1 MRMHIGAPAQ
11 AVPFPVTS
19 AHLSASLANGM
30 PVHNAVRTWVNQF
43 IVQTLNGLTLAGI
56 MFLVSSGFTLVF
68 GVMRITNLAHGAI
81 YLLGGYIAYS
91 TIQVVGNFFVGMLVA
106 GLATALLGVV
116 LERTL
121 IKRMR
126 GQVMAELLATLG
138 LVYVINDLALAT
150 WGGNPLSLTLPG
162 FLQNSTTLPGGIVYP
177 NGRFFIL
184 VVAALIGVFLY
195 YLLRR
200 TRVGAI
206 VRAGVDDR
214 PMVGAMGINVRLV
227 FTMVFALGALLAG
240 VGGALGGTVFTLAPN
255 ADAEILTFALVVVI
269 VGGLGSFEGAVLGSL
284 IVGLLSNYGQA
295 YFPALAYFALF
306 APLVVI
312 LLVRPQGLLG
322 RAAA

>member
-1 MRMHIGAPAQ
+1 M
-11 AVPFPVTS
+11 
-19 AHLSASLANGM
+19 
-30 PVHNAVRTWVNQF
+30 NQF

-91 TIQVVGNFFVGMLVA
+91 TIHAMGNFFVGAIV
-106 GLATALLGVV
+106 GGVATALLGVV

-138 LVYVINDLALAT
+138 LVYVIDDLCLAI
-150 WGGNPLSLTLPG
+150 WGGDPLSLRLPG
-162 FLQNSTTLPGGIVYP
+162 VLHESSHLPGGIIYP
-177 NGRFFIL
+177 NERLFIL
-184 VVAALIGVFLY
+184 VVAAAIGVAVYF
-195 YLLRR
+195 LLRR

-206 VRAGVDDR
+206 VRAGVDNR
-214 PMVGAMGINVRLV
+214 AMVSAMGINVRRV
-227 FTMVFALGALLAG
+227 FTAVFALGALLAG
-240 VGGALGGTVFTLAPN
+240 IGGALGGTVLSLAPN
-255 ADAEILTFALVVVI
+255 ADSEILTFALIVVI

-306 APLVVI
+306 APLVIV

-322 RAAA
+322 RTTA

>member
-1 MRMHIGAPAQ
+1 MR
-11 AVPFPVTS
+11 
-19 AHLSASLANGM
+19 
-30 PVHNAVRTWVNQF
+30 QF
-43 IVQTLNGLTLAGI
+43 IVQSLNGLTLAGI

-68 GVMRITNLAHGAI
+68 GVMRITNLAHGAF

-91 TIQVVGNFFVGMLVA
+91 AIRLSGNFFVGVIVA
-106 GLATALLGVV
+106 AVATAALGVL

-138 LVYVINDLALAT
+138 LVYVIDDLALAIF
-150 WGGNPLSLTLPG
+150 GGNPLSLKLPG
-162 FLQNSTTLPGGIVYP
+162 FLHDSSRLPGGIVYP
-177 NGRFFIL
+177 NGRIFIF
-184 VVAALIGVFLY
+184 VVATAIGLALY

-200 TRVGAI
+200 TRIGAI
-206 VRAGVDDR
+206 VRAGVDNR
-214 PMVGAMGINVRLV
+214 AMVSAMGINVRLV
-227 FTMVFALGALLAG
+227 FTSVFAIGALLAG
-240 VGGALGGTVFTLAPN
+240 VGGALGGTVLSLAPGGD
-255 ADAEILTFALVVVI
+255 ADILTFALIVVI

-306 APLVVI
+306 APLVAV

-322 RAAA
+322 RTAA

>member
-1 MRMHIGAPAQ
+1 MQ
-11 AVPFPVTS
+11 
-19 AHLSASLANGM
+19 
-30 PVHNAVRTWVNQF
+30 QF
-43 IVQTLNGLTLAGI
+43 IAQTLNGLTLAGI

-91 TIQVVGNFFVGMLVA
+91 CIQVVGNFFVGLVVA
-106 GLATALLGVV
+106 ALATGALGVI

-138 LVYVINDLALAT
+138 LVYVIDDLALAI
-150 WGGNPLSLTLPG
+150 WGGNPLSLRLPGVLSRSSTLPG
-162 FLQNSTTLPGGIVYP
+162 NLVYP
-177 NGRFFIL
+177 NSRLFIFG
-184 VVAALIGVFLY
+184 VAALIGLGLY

-214 PMVGAMGINVRLV
+214 AMVGAMGINVRLV
-227 FTMVFALGALLAG
+227 FTSVFALGSLLAG
-240 VGGALGGTVFTLAPN
+240 VGGALGGSVLGLAPGG
-255 ADAEILTFALVVVI
+255 DSEILTYALIVVI

-284 IVGLLSNYGQA
+284 TVGLLSTYGQA
-295 YFPALAYFALF
+295 YFPAVAYFALF
-306 APLVVI
+306 APLVLV
-312 LLVRPQGLLG
+312 LLVRPQGILG
-322 RAAA
+322 RATA